1 LKHPDN
7 NKIFDDLRV
16 FAQRVRLSFPGAET
30 ELVRFSS
37 GAAMLDIHFH
47 ERLVVVAYFPSGKFG
62 VDEVLDNEGI
72 DSSYRFIADDFD
84 VAVAQLY
91 ELLSGS
97 YGESQGNTNR

>member
-1 LKHPDN
+1 MAERGRTATIMRK
-7 NKIFDDLRV
+7 
-16 FAQRVRLSFPGAET
+16 FAGKDGKQGEQQKSSSRLNMFP
-30 ELVRFSS
+30 L
-37 GAAMLDIHFH
+37 H
-47 ERLVVVAYFPSGKFG
+47 ERLIVVAYFSSCKFG